1 MSKPPL
7 KIPPTNA
14 EIAELP
20 VFPGLSLDR
29 IRILQTDADF
39 TEALIAI
46 RLARHVG
53 FDTESKPTFSKGEV
67 STGPHVIQLAIDDCA
82 YIIQVNPATPLDFL
96 KAVIESDEIIK
107 VGFGLNSDRGPLFQ
121 KLGISLRAAVDL
133 SVALRSL
140 RYKNALGV
148 KSAVAVVLGQ
158 KMQKPKWVTTS
169 NWSVRE
175 LSPQQLLYAA
185 NDAYASLKVFQGAG
199 LTAAPQPKRHPD

>member
-7 KIPPTNA
+7 KIPPTSA

-29 IRILQTDADF
+29 IRILQTPADF
-39 TEALIAI
+39 AEALTAI
-46 RLARHVG
+46 QLARHVG
-53 FDTESKPTFSKGEV
+53 FDTESKPTFTKGEV

-82 YIIQVNPATPLDFL
+82 YIIQVNAATPLDFL

-107 VGFGLNSDRGPLFQ
+107 VGFGLNSDRGPLFK

-158 KMQKPKWVTTS
+158 KMQKPKWEIGRAS
-169 NWSVRE
+169 CRE
-175 LSPQQLLYAA
+175 R
-185 NDAYASLKVFQGAG
+185 V
-199 LTAAPQPKRHPD
+199 